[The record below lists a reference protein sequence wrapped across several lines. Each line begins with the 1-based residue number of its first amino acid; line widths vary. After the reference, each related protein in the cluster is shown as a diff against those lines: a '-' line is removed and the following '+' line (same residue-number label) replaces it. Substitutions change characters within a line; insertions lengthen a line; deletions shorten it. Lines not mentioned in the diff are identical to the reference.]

1 MSHRGVRNSMEFYQA
16 PRRADEDLSEAM
28 GGMRID
34 EVRHWPLMGQYW
46 LLIGQN
52 LPLLVTTVKKAS
64 VFHSHT
70 RLFSVKL
77 VARKRGDVIILENDI
92 EPKSK

>member
-1 MSHRGVRNSMEFYQA
+1 MEFYQA

-34 EVRHWPLMGQYW
+34 EVRYWPLMGQYW
-46 LLIGQN
+46 LLSGQN
-52 LPLLVTTVKKAS
+52 LPLLVTTVNKAS

-92 EPKSK
+92 EPK